1 MSIESGCRRESLAPG
16 VSQEPAL
23 FTYHNVQKKSC
34 LIGKEQEEEEQEEE
48 QEDKEEEEE
57 EEEEELE
64 DQEMEQEQ
72 EREEQVPY
80 GAFEPSN
87 VPALQAEARRRFS
100 GETLLVV
107 FIQLSWTSVHYI

>member
-1 MSIESGCRRESLAPG
+1 MSIESGCRRESLAHG

-34 LIGKEQEEEEQEEE
+34 LIGKEQEEL
-48 QEDKEEEEE
+48 EDEEEEE
-57 EEEEELE
+57 QE

-72 EREEQVPY
+72 EQEEQAPY

-107 FIQLSWTSVHYI
+107 FIQLSWTPVHYIYIKHLVGN